1 MVTGINLKGGQR
13 MNRLKGKLALIT
25 GASSGIG
32 KAIAVK
38 YAEQG
43 VNLIITSRREEKLA
57 EIKQEIEGK
66 YGVEVNILVQDVSD
80 PENVRAGISKLPE
93 NLKKI
98 DILVNNAGLAL
109 GMTKIHESEASS
121 FDSVIDTNV
130 KGLLYVSRVVIPL
143 MLENNIA
150 GHIVNIGSTAGNA
163 AYAGGGVYCASKSA
177 VKTLSDG
184 IRIDL
189 IDTPLRVTNIQPG
202 MVETNFSVI
211 RLGDKEK
218 AENVYKG
225 IEPLTAGDV
234 ADTVI
239 YATNLPQNVQISEI
253 TLMPNHQATGVNIFK
268 ENK

>member
-1 MVTGINLKGGQR
+1 

-32 KAIAVK
+32 RAIAER

-43 VNLIITSRREEKLA
+43 ANLIITSRREEKLL
-57 EIKQEIEGK
+57 EVKGNLENK
-66 YGVEVNILVQDVSD
+66 YGVEVNILVQDVSN
-80 PENVRAGISKLPE
+80 PEDVRAGIESLPE

-98 DILVNNAGLAL
+98 DILVNNAGLAV
-109 GMTKIHESEASS
+109 GMTKIHESDSTS
-121 FDSVIDTNV
+121 FDRVMDTNV
-130 KGLLYVSRVVIPL
+130 KGLLYVSRAVIPL
-143 MLENNIA
+143 MLENNIP

-177 VKTLSDG
+177 VKTLTDG
-184 IRIDL
+184 MRIDL

-202 MVETNFSVI
+202 MVETNFSVV

-218 AENVYKG
+218 ADSVYKG
-225 IEPLTAGDV
+225 IEALTADDV

-253 TLMPNHQATGVNIFK
+253 TLMPNHQASGTVVYK
-268 ENK
+268 ENN

>member
-1 MVTGINLKGGQR
+1 

-32 KAIAVK
+32 RAIAER

-43 VNLIITSRREEKLA
+43 VDLIITSRREEKLL
-57 EIKQEIEGK
+57 EVKGEIENK
-66 YGVEVNILVQDVSD
+66 YGVEVNILVQDVSN
-80 PENVRAGISKLPE
+80 PEDVRAGIDSLPE

-98 DILVNNAGLAL
+98 DILVNNAGLAV
-109 GMTKIHESEASS
+109 GMTKIHESEPIS
-121 FDSVIDTNV
+121 FDRVMDTNV
-130 KGLLYVSRVVIPL
+130 KGLLYVSRAVIPL
-143 MLENNIA
+143 MLENHIP

-177 VKTLSDG
+177 VKTLTDG
-184 IRIDL
+184 MRIDL

-202 MVETNFSVI
+202 MVETNFSVV

-218 AENVYKG
+218 ADNVYKG
-225 IEPLTAGDV
+225 IEALTADDV

-253 TLMPNHQATGVNIFK
+253 TLMPNHQASGTNIYK
-268 ENK
+268 EAK